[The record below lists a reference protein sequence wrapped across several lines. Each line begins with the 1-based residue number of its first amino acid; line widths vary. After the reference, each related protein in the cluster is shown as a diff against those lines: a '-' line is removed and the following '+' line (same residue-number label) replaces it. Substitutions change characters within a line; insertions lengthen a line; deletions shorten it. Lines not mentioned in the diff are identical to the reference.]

1 MSIIAPQL
9 QPVEKRP
16 SFKALGFKLFPVLR
30 LPSEEVEARGVA
42 IYQSRLRS
50 ELETSDDGRVVAI
63 DVESEEYEVADTTV
77 EAMCRLAARH
87 PEAQVWIERIGC
99 RAACV
104 IR

>member
-1 MSIIAPQL
+1 MPAIASQL
-9 QPVEKRP
+9 EPVEKRP
-16 SFKALGFKLFPVLR
+16 SFKALGVKLFPVLR

-50 ELETSDDGRVVAI
+50 GLETSDDGRVVAI

-77 EAMCRLAARH
+77 EAMCRLAARY
-87 PEAQVWIERIGC
+87 PDAQVWIERIGC